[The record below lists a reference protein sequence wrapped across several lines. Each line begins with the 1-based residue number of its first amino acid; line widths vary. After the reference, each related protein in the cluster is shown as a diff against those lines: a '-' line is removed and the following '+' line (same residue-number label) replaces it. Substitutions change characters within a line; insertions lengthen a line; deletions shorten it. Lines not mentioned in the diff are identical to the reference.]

1 MGTSKG
7 YGMPTGGAWTPLK
20 NEASRFV
27 KEIGGAS
34 SGSANP
40 THASPKRLLGR
51 YLEAFGGSRKVAS
64 GRGGGTGGHVGRAA
78 GRAGGKLGGFLSG
91 VSSQGLAATLREIGL
106 SGLVGKSAADVAS
119 GLLDAFTDPANTLDD
134 EAVRTALS
142 QLLSEMLESAKTP
155 EEVETVFSEI
165 INERGVS
172 RILAD
177 FFGKYLYRIFIRD
190 FYEGWQ
196 KRVGAAQA
204 NQKLR
209 EVKDYILS
217 SIKSKFAGEESTKR
231 NWSGNDGL
239 RLSQEIMNETL
250 FVFAIV
256 Q

>member
-34 SGSANP
+34 GGSSSS
-40 THASPKRLLGR
+40 THASPERLLGR
-51 YLEAFGGSRKVAS
+51 YIEAFGGSRKVSS
-64 GRGGGTGGHVGRAA
+64 GRGGGSGGHVGRAA
-78 GRAGGKLGGFLSG
+78 GNVGGKLGGFLSS
-91 VSSQGLAATLREIGL
+91 VSSQGLVATLREIGL
-106 SGLVGKSAADVAS
+106 SDLIGKPASDVAS

-142 QLLSEMLESAKTP
+142 ELLSEMLESAKTP

-165 INERGVS
+165 ITAQGVTK
-172 RILAD
+172 ILAD
-177 FFGKYLYRIFIRD
+177 FFGRYVYRLFCRD

-196 KRVGAAQA
+196 KKVGEAQA
-204 NQKLR
+204 NQKLH
-209 EVKDYILS
+209 EVKDYIFS
-217 SIKSKFAGEESTKR
+217 AIKSKFAGKESATKSW
-231 NWSGNDGL
+231 NGKDGL
-239 RLSQEIMNETL
+239 RLSQEIMNDTL
-250 FVFAIV
+250 DVFAIA